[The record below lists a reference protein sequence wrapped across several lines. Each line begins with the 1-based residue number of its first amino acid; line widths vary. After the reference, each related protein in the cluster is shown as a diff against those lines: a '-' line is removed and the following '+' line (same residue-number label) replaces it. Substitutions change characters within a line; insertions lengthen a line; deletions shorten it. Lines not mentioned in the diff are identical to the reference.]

1 MSHYHLYA
9 IGNALVD
16 TEYEVSDE
24 LLARMGVSKRHMTL
38 IDGPRRSEKKTL
50 IWTPWADVRDN
61 TAQTREQTQERLQE
75 GDLSLELRRCEMAD
89 TIRRHLFRHDRTYRV
104 ELDGDEYEVKT
115 ADFTRND
122 GGKIRFTAS
131 FTA

>member
-1 MSHYHLYA
+1 MSEHEHDEEE
-9 IGNALVD
+9 VD
-16 TEYEVSDE
+16 FIE
-24 LLARMGVSKRHMTL
+24 
-38 IDGPRRSEKKTL
+38 IDFDDGST
-50 IWTPWADVRDN
+50 V
-61 TAQTREQTQERLQE
+61 
-75 GDLSLELRRCEMAD
+75 RCEVQG
-89 TIRRHLFRHDRTYRV
+89 IF

>member
-1 MSHYHLYA
+1 MYRRVR
-9 IGNALVD
+9 IFECVNG
-16 TEYEVSDE
+16 
-24 LLARMGVSKRHMTL
+24 
-38 IDGPRRSEKKTL
+38 DGPRRSEKKTL

-75 GDLSLELRRCEMAD
+75 GDLY
-89 TIRRHLFRHDRTYRV
+89 LFRHDRAYRV

>member
-1 MSHYHLYA
+1 M
-9 IGNALVD
+9 
-16 TEYEVSDE
+16 YE
-24 LLARMGVSKRHMTL
+24 TTP
-38 IDGPRRSEKKTL
+38 PR
-50 IWTPWADVRDN
+50 PA
-61 TAQTREQTQERLQE
+61 TRPRKGSRG

-89 TIRRHLFRHDRTYRV
+89 TIRRHLFRHDRAYRV

>member
-1 MSHYHLYA
+1 MYRRVRVFECVN
-9 IGNALVD
+9 G
-16 TEYEVSDE
+16 
-24 LLARMGVSKRHMTL
+24 
-38 IDGPRRSEKKTL
+38 DGPRRSEKKTL

-61 TAQTREQTQERLQE
+61 TARTRDQTQERLQE

>member
-1 MSHYHLYA
+1 VR
-9 IGNALVD
+9 IFECVNG
-16 TEYEVSDE
+16 
-24 LLARMGVSKRHMTL
+24 
-38 IDGPRRSEKKTL
+38 DGPRRSEKKTL

-61 TAQTREQTQERLQE
+61 TAQTRDQTQERLQE
-75 GDLSLELRRCEMAD
+75 GDLSLELRHCEMAD
-89 TIRRHLFRHDRTYRV
+89 TIRCHLFRHDRAYRV

>member
-1 MSHYHLYA
+1 MIA
-9 IGNALVD
+9 ENDV
-16 TEYEVSDE
+16 
-24 LLARMGVSKRHMTL
+24 MTL
-38 IDGPRRSEKKTL
+38 DEIQRMNIGMRIQEQRIFECVNGDGPRRSEKKTL

-61 TAQTREQTQERLQE
+61 TAQTRDQTQERLQE

-89 TIRRHLFRHDRTYRV
+89 TIRRHLFRHDRAYRV

>member
-1 MSHYHLYA
+1 MEK
-9 IGNALVD
+9 I
-16 TEYEVSDE
+16 
-24 LLARMGVSKRHMTL
+24 KMTHP
-38 IDGPRRSEKKTL
+38 I
-50 IWTPWADVRDN
+50 
-61 TAQTREQTQERLQE
+61 
-75 GDLSLELRRCEMAD
+75 
-89 TIRRHLFRHDRTYRV
+89 V